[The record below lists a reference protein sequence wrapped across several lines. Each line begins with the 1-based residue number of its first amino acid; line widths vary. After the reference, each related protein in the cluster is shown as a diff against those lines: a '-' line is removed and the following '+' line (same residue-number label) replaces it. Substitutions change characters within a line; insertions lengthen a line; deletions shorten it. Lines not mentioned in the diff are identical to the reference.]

1 MHQLTFV
8 PCYLIEKVMKM
19 KQRKFLTRFE
29 INSILKQAKEGRYPE
44 RDYCMFLMCFLHGF
58 RVSELCNL
66 TLSDIDLE
74 SRILYVRRLKGGLST
89 TQPIIEEEYEALVNW
104 LKKGKHGERLT
115 QNGSFYPKKQVQF
128 LVNKCMDY
136 FAV

>member
-1 MHQLTFV
+1 
-8 PCYLIEKVMKM
+8 MKM

-58 RVSELCNL
+58 RVSELCRL

-104 LKKGKHGERLT
+104 LKKGKHGENQI
-115 QNGSFYPKKQVQF
+115 QNGSFYPKKQVQS
-128 LVNKCMDY
+128 LVNKYTDY
-136 FAV
+136 YAV

>member
-1 MHQLTFV
+1 MLQLTFV
-8 PCYLIEKVMKM
+8 VYYLIEKVTKM

-29 INSILKQAKEGRYPE
+29 VNAILKQAKEGRYPE

-74 SRILYVRRLKGGLST
+74 SRILYV
-89 TQPIIEEEYEALVNW
+89 
-104 LKKGKHGERLT
+104 
-115 QNGSFYPKKQVQF
+115 NGSFYHKKRDQF
-128 LVNKCMDY
+128 PVNKFMGY
-136 FAV
+136 YAV